1 LSGCVRKIDF
11 HNISE
16 RFIISPRYGYAIAG
30 GIFLILS
37 ILALREFLSGNSF
50 YIYRDVIWP
59 TANVDL
65 LSMAIYSL
73 DLESTRRII
82 FLGPF
87 FFVTQLLGVSSL
99 VAEKIFFFLIKF
111 LIGYFAYIGAYLFL
125 SSKVRNGNKSIFFL
139 VALFAGYFY
148 AYNPAATS
156 MVSPTFFF
164 AFSYALIPLV
174 FYFFD
179 KALMEGSFFS
189 IFMASALITL
199 CIAGVTQ
206 LLVFLPVFLLLPWL
220 ILVCMKRGRP
230 MVFNTIKRFS
240 YILVISFLM
249 SFYYMVVAISIYLE
263 GVMLQPSYVLTY
275 DFLNLISLKTNLL
288 DVIRLMGDWWPR
300 IELVPIIDYNLW
312 LALTFVIPITAGLF
326 ILLSRKTELKFY
338 VLALSIIALLVIFV
352 HKGTSP
358 PFSEFYLML
367 YDLPVVGWMFRIP
380 SKFAMI
386 LAFFVTMILTLG
398 FYNLLAS
405 RNNGN
410 KIKSYFKYVLLG
422 GVVVSISIISWPMF
436 TGDLGVI
443 YKEGQYP
450 ENGGAISNNNLNFMN
465 IPQDNIAISGGLDK
479 LSSLNTLEFFGR
491 SNASTILID
500 QSLDTKLKNGLK
512 NMTAIDKIVLDD
524 SNNLAMHMLSKNA
537 IIIEPFDAT
546 KRQNPKF
553 VWSIAGTNEPIQGP
567 FHAYL
572 DRLSVR
578 NSDIDY
584 SKGLVFTWANDRLE
598 IPINVAKSDRYTL
611 YMRYMENEQGGSMRI
626 YFDNELIRGINSLG
640 QKNEFVWKSIG
651 ELDITR
657 GKHTLNLENIRGLN
671 AVNIFALVPSR
682 EIHSLTS
689 QVHDLAQKP
698 RNIHILEAESDFK
711 TSGKFNADDPV
722 FSPSNGTFNKTFV
735 NLFKVPHN
743 SDTASLQFM
752 TKQNPNSASSYKINS
767 FEITPISSTKNI
779 STSDFE
785 DESEGLNYYSS
796 YGNNSIS
803 IETKSPISGTNSLR
817 VDVKGDPNS
826 KSWNVVSTD
835 LTVVNNTGK
844 ISYQLSVSALDV
856 NSLHSKVIYY
866 DSEGNEITTNY
877 VFFGS
882 SDRFNNTYSKSAI
895 IPHGAKYISLQFWA
909 KANSK
914 GVGSY
919 LVDDVKIVGIYP
931 DKSFKNNFEIFG
943 NSYADEKQ
951 NVTVDDGSLTVN
963 LRKGNTTGWNV
974 VQSKPFKI
982 SSDLLYRYSVSVE
995 ATNSNSLQSKLLYLT
1010 DGTELSSKYGI
1021 QNGLLVMSPGSEISS
1036 SVDLL
1041 KSSEYTIAMK
1051 VETCQQ
1057 CSSLILSI
1065 GDGSNEFPLRSNKTE
1080 LKWLYFTAKLPAGKT
1095 EMKIHSKGETE
1106 FDKVVIYSDSFQN
1119 ETLDELFTQKETDY
1133 LKLDY
1138 DKINPAEYHVK
1149 VNAAKP
1155 FVLEFEEPYHP
1166 LWRAYLND
1174 KEYEPI
1180 QLYSES
1186 AKKLQG
1192 IVATNYPAT
1201 NGFIIDQTGK
1211 LDLIIKYKPLSLF
1224 WLGATVSILV
1234 FVISLGY
1241 LAWEWRQKIRDLFKP
1256 LKTKISIMVKL
1267 HLKNYKH

>member
-220 ILVCMKRGRP
+220 ILVCVKRGRP

-436 TGDLGVI
+436 TGDLGGI

-479 LSSLNTLEFFGR
+479 LSSLNTLESFSR

-512 NMTAIDKIVLDD
+512 NMTAIDKLVLDD
-524 SNNLAMHMLSKNA
+524 GDNLAMHLLSENA
-537 IIIEPFDAT
+537 ILVEPFGAT
-546 KRQNPKF
+546 KRQNPKD

-572 DRLSVR
+572 DRFSVR
-578 NSDIDY
+578 NFDIDY
-584 SKGLVFTWANDRLE
+584 NRGLVFTWANDKLE
-598 IPINVAKSDRYTL
+598 IPINVENSDRYTL
-611 YMRYMENEQGGSMRI
+611 YIRYMENEQGGLMKV
-626 YFDNELIRGINSLG
+626 YLDNNLIRGINSLD
-640 QKNEFVWKSIG
+640 QKNEFVWKAIG
-651 ELDITR
+651 ELDITH
-657 GKHTLNLENIRGLN
+657 GKHTLSLENIRGLN
-671 AVNIFALVPSR
+671 AVNIFSLVPSR
-682 EIHSLTS
+682 EIHGIRS
-689 QVHDLAQKP
+689 QLHDLAEKP
-698 RNIHILEAESDFK
+698 RNIHILEAESDFN
-711 TSGKFNADDPV
+711 TPGKYNGENFV
-722 FSPSNGTFNKTFV
+722 FSPSNGTFNKTFTNV
-735 NLFKVPHN
+735 LKFPPD
-743 SDTASLQFM
+743 SDKLSLQFW
-752 TKQNPNSASSYKINS
+752 TRQSPTSESSYKIKS
-767 FEITPISSTKNI
+767 FEITPISNTKNI

-785 DESEGLNYYSS
+785 DKSEELNYYSK

-803 IETKSPISGTNSLR
+803 IETKTPISGTNSLR
-817 VDVKGDPNS
+817 IDVKGDPNS

-835 LTVVNNTGK
+835 LTLVNTTGK
-844 ISYQLSVSALDV
+844 ISYELSVSAIDV
-856 NSLHSKVIYY
+856 SSLHSKVIYY
-866 DSEGNEITTNY
+866 DSNGNEITTNY
-877 VFFGS
+877 IFFGP
-882 SDRFNNTYSKSAI
+882 SDNFNNTYSKSTI
-895 IPHGAKYISLQFWA
+895 IPQGTKYLSLEFWS
-909 KANSK
+909 KANSN
-914 GVGSY
+914 GAGSY
-919 LVDDVKIVGIYP
+919 IVDDVKIVEIYP

-943 NSYADEKQ
+943 NSYTDEKQ
-951 NVTVDDGSLTVN
+951 NVTIDERSLTVN
-963 LRKGNTTGWNV
+963 LKKGNTTDWNV
-974 VQSKPFKI
+974 IQSKPIEI
-982 SSDLLYRYSVSVE
+982 SNDLLYRYSVSVE
-995 ATNSNSLQSKLLYLT
+995 SSNSNSLQSKSLYLT
-1010 DGTELSSKYGI
+1010 DTTENSSKYGVQDGI
-1021 QNGLLVMSPGSEISS
+1021 LIMGPDSEISS
-1036 SVDLL
+1036 SIDLL
-1041 KSSEYTIAMK
+1041 KSSEYTIAMRVK
-1051 VETCQQ
+1051 TCQQ
-1057 CSSLILSI
+1057 CSSLKLSI
-1065 GDGSNEFPLRSNKTE
+1065 GDAFKELSLKNNETE
-1080 LKWLYFTAKLPAGKT
+1080 LKWLYFTTRLPAGDT
-1095 EMKIHSKGETE
+1095 ELKIHSNGETE
-1106 FDKVVIYSDSFQN
+1106 LDKVVVFSDSYEN
-1119 ETLDELFTQKETDY
+1119 ETLDKLFTQEGTNY
-1133 LKLDY
+1133 SELDY
-1138 DKINPAEYHVK
+1138 NKISPIEYQAK
-1149 VNAAKP
+1149 VNTTKP
-1155 FVLEFEEPYHP
+1155 FVLEFAEPYHP
-1166 LWRAYLND
+1166 LWRAYLNGR
-1174 KEYEPI
+1174 EYEPI
-1180 QLYSES
+1180 EINSES

-1192 IVATNYPAT
+1192 IIATSYPAI
-1201 NGFIIDQTGK
+1201 NGFVIDQTGR
-1211 LDLIIKYKPLSLF
+1211 LDLTIKYKPLNLS
-1224 WLGATVSILV
+1224 WLGATVSVLI
-1234 FVISLGY
+1234 FAISLGY
-1241 LAWEWRQKIRDLFKP
+1241 LTWERREKIRYLFKP
-1256 LKTKISIMVKL
+1256 LK
-1267 HLKNYKH
+1267 LKYIQ